1 MNLRESDNDFSN
13 GLPGLRLPNPSSPK
27 NANSQN
33 INNPKLKE
41 INDLLKEMEKNEH
54 RTTNFAIILY
64 LSRHKDNKMLLSKIK
79 EKIKKDYKNNNS
91 LFLKSKKNE
100 EFKSE
105 SQLQLSIS
113 GSISRNK
120 SFIVEQKYDDK
131 LISLQYDK
139 ALEYLKKQ
147 YKKYVSETSDITSVS
162 SADND
167 VQSERK
173 VYNTKK
179 FLGFKTAR
187 KINANITEMKE
198 IPIDPSV
205 DSNSSITQE
214 HEEKPHSTFKFLKDN
229 LKGKCDN
236 NVNIINNINVI
247 YNGKEFNEMNLNE
260 ETDKFN
266 EEFAFLGN
274 NNNTKFESNSMDI
287 ISKSINVT
295 NETRKITKTYKNKLV
310 FIKKQVSEREQMKKE
325 YSAFEKNVHK
335 IKNELNTMFRIY
347 ELKLDIMKDKRNLK
361 HFDKNIKKKK
371 VDRKI
376 FKETSD
382 DLIGKLKDQLDE
394 MQSLG
399 KKIMDKNKEI
409 DDALKNMKITD
420 SGNNFFGKNEIKK
433 DYDNLCKIIREDSKV
448 IESCEGNS
456 LRNVNCDKIVN
467 DIKAKF
473 NNISR
478 STFGKK
484 KLSLNKF
491 GN

>member
-33 INNPKLKE
+33 IINPKLKE

-147 YKKYVSETSDITSVS
+147 YKKYISETSDITSIS

-205 DSNSSITQE
+205 DSNSSIKQE

-229 LKGKCDN
+229 LKGKYDN

-247 YNGKEFNEMNLNE
+247 YNGKECNEMNLNE

-266 EEFAFLGN
+266 EEFAFLGNN

-420 SGNNFFGKNEIKK
+420 SGNNFFGKNEMKE
-433 DYDNLCKIIREDSKV
+433 DYNNLCKIIREDSKV

-484 KLSLNKF
+484 EIKLE
-491 GN
+491 